1 MGDEEDT
8 QRKERERER
17 RKGTEFTPGPRHS
30 ETRNVGFGEK
40 SSKAGKKDNRPTLSM
55 E

>member
-1 MGDEEDT
+1 MERIRRG
-8 QRKERERER
+8 KREREIW
-17 RKGTEFTPGPRHS
+17 KGTEFIPGPRHS

-40 SSKAGKKDNRPTLSM
+40 SSKADKKDNRPTLSM